1 MLMSWL
7 ASVRWV
13 DISCISFIQQSETLV
28 TRCASVVYKMNNNCM
43 NCCKCR
49 QGSTIYSETA
59 AANYENAGLKGVF
72 ESQIPNVPA
81 KRLGTT
87 EEV

>member
-1 MLMSWL
+1 
-7 ASVRWV
+7 
-13 DISCISFIQQSETLV
+13 
-28 TRCASVVYKMNNNCM
+28 MNIVANV
-43 NCCKCR
+43 

-59 AANYENAGLKGVF
+59 AANYEDAGVKGVF

>member
-1 MLMSWL
+1 
-7 ASVRWV
+7 
-13 DISCISFIQQSETLV
+13 
-28 TRCASVVYKMNNNCM
+28 M